1 MKTEGW
7 RRGDGKVRG
16 KGKREGVNKGIC
28 NCG

>member
-1 MKTEGW
+1 MKIKGW

-16 KGKREGVNKGIC
+16 KGECEGVNKGIC